1 VLEDIEDLLAARGRL
16 GPGTAPVRS
25 ARLLAVFLAA
35 GLGYGAV
42 MGAYSLRPLQMLFS
56 ALKVPLLVA
65 GAGLVC
71 LPNLFVLNTVLGLR
85 DDLGAVLR
93 GAILAQGTV
102 AIALAALAPI
112 TVVAYLSLGDYADA
126 VVFNGVVFLT
136 AALAG
141 QLTMSRHYRPLIAR
155 NPRHRLARDAW
166 LGLYGFVAIQMAWVL
181 RPFVGDPAQPTR
193 FFRAG
198 AWSNAYVEVGMLV
211 WQSLTR

>member
-1 VLEDIEDLLAARGRL
+1 MLATRGHL
-16 GPGTAPVRS
+16 APGTEPIRS
-25 ARLLAVFLAA
+25 VRLLGVFLAA
-35 GLGYGAV
+35 GLLYGAV
-42 MGAYSLRPLQMLFS
+42 IGAYSLRPLQMLYS

-85 DDLGAVLR
+85 EDLSAVLR

-102 AIALAALAPI
+102 AISLAALAPI
-112 TVVAYLSLGDYADA
+112 TAVAYLSLGDYPDA
-126 VVFNGVVFLT
+126 VVFNGIVFLV

-181 RPFVGDPAQPTR
+181 RPFVGDPARPTR

-198 AWSNAYVEVGMLV
+198 AWSNAYVEVATLV
-211 WQSLTR
+211 WQSLSR